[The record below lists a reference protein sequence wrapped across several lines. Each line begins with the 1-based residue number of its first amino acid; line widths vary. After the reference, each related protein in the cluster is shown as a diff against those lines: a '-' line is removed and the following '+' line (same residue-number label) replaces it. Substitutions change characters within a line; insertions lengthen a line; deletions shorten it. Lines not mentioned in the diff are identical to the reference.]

1 MCATALS
8 AAGCSSGGQ
17 AQNEPLPQA
26 KATLRL
32 STPAF
37 TDGGTIPRRFTC
49 DGGGPPPT
57 ISVANVPPTA
67 RELALFVDDPDAPG
81 GDFSHWTVY
90 GIPARNGRL
99 LVNEGREGRNS
110 LGRVGW
116 ADPCPPDGDQPH
128 HYVFVLY
135 ALSKPSG
142 LREGASVDEAIAA
155 VKSAVLAR
163 GTLTGRYGRR

>member
-8 AAGCSSGGQ
+8 AAGCGSGGQ
-17 AQNEPLPQA
+17 AQNEPLPRA
-26 KATLRL
+26 PERL
-32 STPAF
+32 KLMTTAF
-37 TDGGTIPRRFTC
+37 PDGGTIPRDFTC
-49 DGGGPPPT
+49 DGGGSPPPL
-57 ISVANVPPTA
+57 SAAGVPDTA

-81 GDFSHWTVY
+81 GDFSHWIVY
-90 GIPARNGRL
+90 GIPARDGPL
-99 LVNEGREGRNS
+99 LVKEGHEGRNS

-116 ADPCPPDGDQPH
+116 APPCPPDGDAPH

-142 LREGASVDEAIAA
+142 LEEGDSVDEAIAA
-155 VKSAVLAR
+155 VKPAVTAR